1 MINKTYFS
9 PFVSS
14 SFFYLLPH
22 RHITRYLAL
31 TLALGLVSLFYVQ
44 CLLMSFTVVSLSI
57 LGQLRVPSDSNNSL
71 RWTQEQ
77 CFSQFAQ
84 VQNHLPVALTPEGH
98 LNEYKTF
105 SSLFISLDVF
115 VLPCKL
121 LQKRTQWASFYPFLV
136 FPDALQVLSLTPRP
150 CFKHIFQFHYF
161 GFLLS
166 NSHVDCLL
174 LLIYIYFS
182 LYNFFILIKFE
193 ARIIG
198 NILIL
203 LLPWFTDFL
212 IFFPICLMIW
222 AFFCCSSLSLSLSLC
237 LIYLYLHPFTL
248 MDTA

>member
-1 MINKTYFS
+1 
-9 PFVSS
+9 
-14 SFFYLLPH
+14 
-22 RHITRYLAL
+22 
-31 TLALGLVSLFYVQ
+31 
-44 CLLMSFTVVSLSI
+44 MSFTVVSLSI
-57 LGQLRVPSDSNNSL
+57 LGQLRVPSDFNNSL

-121 LQKRTQWASFYPFLV
+121 LQKRTQWASFYPCLSFSCCITSAFFNPKAMFLNP
-136 FPDALQVLSLTPRP
+136 F
-150 CFKHIFQFHYF
+150 F
-161 GFLLS
+161 
-166 NSHVDCLL
+166 NSVILVSFSATHMLAVL

-182 LYNFFILIKFE
+182 LYNFFILIKFQS
-193 ARIIG
+193 RIIG
-198 NILIL
+198 SILIF

-222 AFFCCSSLSLSLSLC
+222 AFSCCSSLSFSLC
-237 LIYLYLHPFTL
+237 LIYFYLHPFTL
-248 MDTA
+248 MDTT